1 MKDLESKILRDLFE
15 SVDGLYPFTFYSRYK
30 IEPDVMFKFIDKF
43 LKRELILFNQDK
55 LYITESGRKYA
66 QKALFLRKKALKK
79 FDNIPPLFL
88 ENKFGINKPYL
99 PELYYLSSKNLN
111 NERID

>member
-1 MKDLESKILRDLFE
+1 MKDLESKILKDLFE

-43 LKRELILFNQDK
+43 LKRKLILFNQDK

-66 QKALFLRKKALKK
+66 QKTIFLRNRVLKK
-79 FDNIPPLFL
+79 YDNIPTLFL
-88 ENKFGINKPYL
+88 ENKIKINKPYL
-99 PELYYLSSKNLN
+99 PELYYLSDKKLN
-111 NERID
+111 KERID

>member
-1 MKDLESKILRDLFE
+1 MKDLESKILKDLFE

-30 IEPDVMFKFIDKF
+30 IEPDIMFKFIDKF
-43 LKRELILFNQDK
+43 LKRKLILFNQDK

-66 QKALFLRKKALKK
+66 QKNLFLRSRVSKK
-79 FDNIPPLFL
+79 FDNIPTLFL
-88 ENKFGINKPYL
+88 ENKIKINKPYL
-99 PELYYLSSKNLN
+99 PELYYLSAKKLN